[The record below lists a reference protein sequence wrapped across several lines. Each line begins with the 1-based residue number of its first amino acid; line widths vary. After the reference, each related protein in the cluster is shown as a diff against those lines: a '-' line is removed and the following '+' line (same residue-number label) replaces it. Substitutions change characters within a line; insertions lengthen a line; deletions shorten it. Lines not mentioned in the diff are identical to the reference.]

1 MLMFMG
7 VYKIPKL
14 VDINARSR
22 LIRGFRK
29 LLIIGRCVELEHPK
43 FLELFNDYA
52 KVSVCLEE
60 EHMNMTGFKLAGVL
74 ARGSYEEVAV
84 LTVDG
89 SPHCMQLHYMI
100 EEVCRVVKNLP
111 RRRHYVIEGGKLIE
125 VPEKAVK
132 TSRYLSKVAKLLDSE
147 KDRNT

>member
-1 MLMFMG
+1 M

-14 VDINARSR
+14 IDINARSR
-22 LIRGFRK
+22 LIRSFKK
-29 LLIIGRCVELEHPK
+29 LLIIGRCVEVEHPE
-43 FLELFNDYA
+43 FLEVFRDYG

-60 EHMNMTGFKLAGVL
+60 EHMNMVGFKLAGVL
-74 ARGSYEEVAV
+74 ARGDFEEISV

-89 SPHCMQLHYMI
+89 SPHCTQLHYMV

-125 VPEKAVK
+125 IPGKAVK
-132 TSRYLSKVAKLLDSE
+132 VSRYLSKVAKLLDSE
-147 KDRNT
+147 KDSNT